1 MIDKTLKNDHVLK
14 LTGKAEL
21 PSELVIG
28 NNYDVT
34 LKGTITSVTETD
46 KNDGTHVLYYKF
58 EPVNI
63 EVITDKGETLKLKDT
78 RSYSQLFRAR
88 MWKKWQDANSQL
100 SFDDWYGRLMQ
111 RLIQQADEIASMYG
125 E

>member
-1 MIDKTLKNDHVLK
+1 MNINSHILK
-14 LTGKAEL
+14 LTGKSEL
-21 PSELVIG
+21 PSEIEIG
-28 NNYDVT
+28 HNY
-34 LKGTITSVTETD
+34 KITCEGSITKEELHD
-46 KNDGTHVLYYKF
+46 NEDGTFNKVYIF
-58 EPVNI
+58 RPVTI
-63 EVITDKGETLKLKDT
+63 EIITNKGETLKLKDT